1 MRVYLDTSALVK
13 LVQVESGSVALR
25 RYLRRHRSNTRITST
40 LARTELVRAVAGG
53 GAGAV
58 AHARR
63 LLNRLDQIGLD
74 NEVLDDAG
82 TSAPGAVLRS
92 LDAIH
97 LAPARTVVADLRAVV
112 TYDQRTSAA
121 AAALSLPT
129 VAPV

>member
-1 MRVYLDTSALVK
+1 VRVYLDTSALVK

-25 RYLRRHRSNTRITST
+25 RYLRRHRSDTRITST

-97 LAPARTVVADLRAVV
+97 LAAARTVVADLRAVV